1 MTIKNNINAF
11 TANINEIQQQLLI
24 LIKNK
29 FDLVK
34 THIDTLLSRTTRLIG
49 GQDEILAELTAI
61 QQ

>member
-1 MTIKNNINAF
+1 MTIKNNINAL

-34 THIDTLLSRTTRLIG
+34 THIDTLLSRTIRLIG